1 MLIKDNVC
9 IMRSMNIPIHRDN
22 TKLTALME
30 GSTVWIS
37 KNKFYLAFDIC
48 SYQKFYL
55 LFMIF

>member
-30 GSTVWIS
+30 GSTV
-37 KNKFYLAFDIC
+37 
-48 SYQKFYL
+48 
-55 LFMIF
+55 